1 MPKTKR
7 RELRISSSDD
17 DLLVEAS
24 GLLGVSVSEFLL
36 STALPE
42 AERLVDDNR
51 TIVLGK
57 DAYKRFLAILDA
69 PPRVAQRL
77 AAEARKARVLSHVDE

>member
-42 AERLVDDNR
+42 AERLVNENR
-51 TIVLGK
+51 TIVLRE
-57 DAYKRFLAILDA
+57 DAYKRFLANLDA
-69 PPRVAQRL
+69 PPKVAQRL
-77 AAEARKARVLSHVDE
+77 AAVARRARVLSHVDE